1 MSEPDSRRGLL
12 WIVAAALFMEQLD
25 STIVNTAVPAIATSL
40 QAAPLELKGVVASYL
55 LSLAV
60 FIPISGWMA
69 DRFGTRRVFGAAV
82 ASFTLASVL
91 CGLSINV
98 PMLVAARIL
107 QGLGAAMMV
116 PVGRLLVVRS
126 FARSELLV
134 AMNFVIV
141 PALIGPLLGPTV
153 GGVLVHWFSWRV
165 IFFVN
170 VPVGLAALWFIQ
182 RHLPDYRS
190 AASRPLDVAGLLLF
204 GAGTALLSWFIGV
217 FGEHPF
223 DRSSFAIL
231 LLAIGLL
238 TAYGVHARRAPHPL
252 LDFGLFRVR
261 TFRVA
266 VLGGFVTRLG
276 LGSMPLLLP
285 LLYQLGL
292 GWPAWQS
299 GLFLIP
305 MAASAMGMKVV
316 APRLLASQGYRRV
329 LLVNTLMIGVNIGLF
344 SQVTVSTPLLL
355 LVLLGAAQ
363 GAFNSLQFSGMN
375 SLAYADVDAANA
387 SAASSIAST
396 LQQMSMGFGMALG
409 TLATAW
415 FLGDST
421 QADHRAVTGA
431 IHAAFLTLGAL
442 TMLSAWSF
450 STLRVDDGQAV
461 SCGALGKAGAGGA
474 TSLPISGCGSSASKC
489 RP

>member
-1 MSEPDSRRGLL
+1 MREPDSRRRLL
-12 WIVAAALFMEQLD
+12 WIVATALFMEQLD
-25 STIVNTAVPAIATSL
+25 STIVNTAVPAIAASL
-40 QAAPLELKGVVASYL
+40 QVAPLELKGVVASYL

-60 FIPISGWMA
+60 FIPVSGWMA

-91 CGLSINV
+91 CGLSVNV

-107 QGLGAAMMV
+107 QGASAAMMV

-126 FARSELLV
+126 FTRSELLV

-190 AASRPLDVAGLLLF
+190 AARAPLDVVGLLLF
-204 GAGTALLSWFIGV
+204 GTGVALLSWFVGV

-223 DRSSFAIL
+223 DRSSFVIL
-231 LLAIGLL
+231 LLATGLL
-238 TAYGVHARRAPHPL
+238 AAYGVHARRSPHPL
-252 LDFGLFRVR
+252 LGFELLRVR

-276 LGSMPLLLP
+276 LGSVPLLLP

-299 GLFLIP
+299 GLLLIP
-305 MAASAMGMKVV
+305 MAASAMGMKVL
-316 APRLLASQGYRRV
+316 APRLLARQGYRRV
-329 LLVNTLMIGVNIGLF
+329 LIVNTLLIGVTIGLF
-344 SQVTVSTPLLL
+344 SQVGVDTPLL
-355 LVLLGAAQ
+355 VVALLGAAQ
-363 GAFNSLQFSGMN
+363 GAFNSLQFSSMN
-375 SLAYADVDAANA
+375 SMAYADVEAANA

-396 LQQMSMGFGMALG
+396 LQQMSMSFGLALG
-409 TLATAW
+409 TLLTAW
-415 FLGDST
+415 FLGDRA
-421 QADHRAVTGA
+421 QADEPAVTSA
-431 IHAAFLTLGAL
+431 IHATFLALGAL
-442 TMLSAWSF
+442 TMLSAWTF
-450 STLRVDDGQAV
+450 STLHPKDGEAV
-461 SCGALGKAGAGGA
+461 SRGALDKPGAGGA
-474 TSLPISGCGSSASKC
+474 SA
-489 RP
+489 

>member
-1 MSEPDSRRGLL
+1 MSQPDSRRGLL
-12 WIVAAALFMEQLD
+12 WIVATALFMEQLD
-25 STIVNTAVPAIATSL
+25 STIVNTAVPAIAASL
-40 QAAPLELKGVVASYL
+40 QVAPLALKGVVASYL

-60 FIPISGWMA
+60 FIPVSGWMA

-82 ASFTLASVL
+82 ALFTLASLL
-91 CGLSINV
+91 CALSVNV
-98 PMLVAARIL
+98 PMLVAARVL

-141 PALIGPLLGPTV
+141 PALLGPLLGPTV
-153 GGVLVHWFSWRV
+153 GGVLVHGLSWRA

-170 VPVGLAALWFIQ
+170 LPVGLAALWFMQ
-182 RHLPDYRS
+182 RHLPDYRH
-190 AASRPLDVAGLLLF
+190 AVRRPLDVLGLLLF
-204 GAGTALLSWFIGV
+204 GTGTTLLSWFIGV
-217 FGEHPF
+217 FGEHSF
-223 DRSSFAIL
+223 DASSFAIL

-252 LDFGLFRVR
+252 MSFALFRVR

-276 LGSMPLLLP
+276 LGSVPLLLP
-285 LLYQLGL
+285 LLYQLGF

-299 GLFLIP
+299 GLLLVP
-305 MAASAMGMKVV
+305 MAASAMWMKVV
-316 APRLLASQGYRRV
+316 APRLLASQGFRRV
-329 LLVNTLMIGVNIGLF
+329 LIANTVMIGATIALF
-344 SQVTVSTPLLL
+344 SQVTASTPLLL

-363 GAFNSLQFSGMN
+363 GAFNSLQFSSMN
-375 SLAYADVDAANA
+375 SMAYADVDAARV

-396 LQQMSMGFGMALG
+396 LQQLSMSFGMALG
-409 TLATAW
+409 TLVTAW
-415 FLGDST
+415 FLGDRS
-421 QADHRAVTGA
+421 QADQAAVTGA

-450 STLRVDDGQAV
+450 STLRTDDGQAV
-461 SCGALGKAGAGGA
+461 SRGAL
-474 TSLPISGCGSSASKC
+474 SKT
-489 RP
+489 

>member
-1 MSEPDSRRGLL
+1 MSEPDSRRNLL
-12 WIVAAALFMEQLD
+12 WIVATALFMEQLD
-25 STIVNTAVPAIATSL
+25 STIVNTAVPAIAASL
-40 QAAPLELKGVVASYL
+40 HAAPLELKGVVASYL

-60 FIPISGWMA
+60 FIPVSGWMA

-91 CGLSINV
+91 CGLSVNV

-107 QGLGAAMMV
+107 QGLSAAMMV

-141 PALIGPLLGPTV
+141 PALVGPLLGPTV

-170 VPVGLAALWFIQ
+170 VPVGLAALWFI
-182 RHLPDYRS
+182 RRYLPDYRS

-204 GAGTALLSWFIGV
+204 GAGATLLSWFVGV

-223 DRSSFAIL
+223 DPSSFVIL

-252 LDFGLFRVR
+252 LGFALFRVR

-276 LGSMPLLLP
+276 IGSMPLLLP

-305 MAASAMGMKVV
+305 MAASAMCMKVV

-329 LLVNTLMIGVNIGLF
+329 LVVNTLLIGVTIGLF
-344 SQVTVSTPLLL
+344 SQVTVSTPLLM

-363 GAFNSLQFSGMN
+363 GAFNSLQFSSMN
-375 SLAYADVDAANA
+375 SMAYADVDAANA

-396 LQQMSMGFGMALG
+396 LQQMSMSFGLALG
-409 TLATAW
+409 TLVTAW
-415 FLGDST
+415 FLGDHT
-421 QADHRAVTGA
+421 QADHRAVTSA

-450 STLRVDDGQAV
+450 NTLRTNDGQAV
-461 SCGALGKAGAGGA
+461 SRGALGKAGAGGA
-474 TSLPISGCGSSASKC
+474 TA
-489 RP
+489 